1 MVTEHLC
8 SVNEQQRLMA
18 KSDLPSDSL
27 AARLR
32 DARERANL
40 DQVAAARAIGKDG
53 PGAAGYISRLER
65 GAVEDPRSNDLL
77 ALAQLYGVSVD
88 WLLTGKQSAGASGRV
103 DRELLGRIQ
112 QAIARVYREE
122 GVALDELELGRIGAD
137 ELNAVGEVSPD
148 EWHVVARL
156 IAEQHRHRLR
166 TESMASRRA
175 VSGSYKDGA

>member
-1 MVTEHLC
+1 MSKTPESDDRARALG
-8 SVNEQQRLMA
+8 QR
-18 KSDLPSDSL
+18 
-27 AARLR
+27 
-32 DARERANL
+32 
-40 DQVAAARAIGKDG
+40 VAAARKRVGTQKEV
-53 PGAAGYISRLER
+53 AAALGISEVHLRRIETGVGGSPSL
-65 GAVEDPRSNDLL
+65 DLIVRI
-77 ALAQLYGVSVD
+77 ATVCKVTVAQLAGEE
-88 WLLTGKQSAGASGRV
+88 AGAPKI

-137 ELNAVGEVSPD
+137 ELNAVGDVSPD
-148 EWHVVARL
+148 EWHVVARV